1 MSQYEELKKENKQL
15 KQELT
20 EMKEL
25 LVGIKSN
32 VMVSPEHKEDWE
44 WAIEEGVIR
53 GDGKCMNPTD
63 PRQQMATMLK
73 RFYDKFIK

>member
-1 MSQYEELKKENKQL
+1 MLWY
-15 KQELT
+15 
-20 EMKEL
+20 
-25 LVGIKSN
+25 
-32 VMVSPEHKEDWE
+32 PAHKEDWE

-63 PRQQMATMLK
+63 TLTRQQMATMLK